1 MAKKR
6 KSSRARSR
14 KRSSRNSGRKVIASK
29 RKFGL
34 VLSNLILS
42 AILALVSWVLY
53 GITSNE
59 VLSNFF
65 WMLGLIFGFV
75 GLAFL
80 IIFVILLM
88 LRLMKK

>member
-6 KSSRARSR
+6 KSSRRTSHR
-14 KRSSRNSGRKVIASK
+14 NSRSSGKKLIASK

-42 AILALVSWVLY
+42 VVLALISWVLY

-80 IIFVILLM
+80 IIFVILLV
-88 LRLMKK
+88 LKLMKK

>member
-6 KSSRARSR
+6 RRGSRRNSRS
-14 KRSSRNSGRKVIASK
+14 SGRKVIASK

-42 AILALVSWVLY
+42 AILALISWFLY
-53 GITSNE
+53 VVTSNE
-59 VLSNFF
+59 VLRNFF
-65 WMLGLIFGFV
+65 WMLGVIFGFV

-80 IIFVILLM
+80 IILAVLFVLK
-88 LRLMKK
+88 LMKK

>member
-6 KSSRARSR
+6 KSSRARRSH
-14 KRSSRNSGRKVIASK
+14 KSSRHSGKRVIASK

-42 AILALVSWVLY
+42 AVLALISWVLY
-53 GITSNE
+53 GVTSNE
-59 VLSNFF
+59 VLRNFF

-80 IIFVILLM
+80 IIFAVLLV
-88 LRLMKK
+88 LKVMKK